1 MPFQPNTFSAFANQ
15 STIVAKNSNIL
26 ARIDKG
32 QVPNNTTKTIIKI
45 VRIRF
50 FIRS

>member
-1 MPFQPNTFSAFANQ
+1 MPFQPKTFKVFARHL
-15 STIVAKNSNIL
+15 TTVAKKSNIL

-45 VRIRF
+45 VSIRF
-50 FIRS
+50 FIEN